1 MAPFAMNRSFPA
13 TPSSAALRIGLLLYP
28 ACMPAGLFAFA
39 DLLHGANRRAG
50 RTLFETAFVAQRAGA
65 VECAHGQALAA
76 TASLGAAELDAVL
89 VPGFWAE
96 SPRHVPVTLAAN
108 SELLRLLAGLG
119 KRVMTWSYCS
129 GVCLAAAAGRLD
141 GEASTVTWWLADAMR
156 HQFPKVRWQVE
167 RTSIWNRRCAT
178 ASGVNGYLPLAQ
190 ALIEQRLSVEAYQD
204 LTQLMVLPRP
214 ERSHHVFRTMSLA
227 EQPDRLVRR
236 LHALAERLPATEATV
251 SRLAGQLHTS
261 ERTLARKVG
270 AATGSSVAHYVRR
283 IKLHQVSERLIHT
296 SAPASTISADLG
308 FSSDSAMRRMFKELT
323 EMTPAQYRLAFGR
336 S

>member
-1 MAPFAMNRSFPA
+1 MKRSFPA
-13 TPSSAALRIGLLLYP
+13 TPSPAGLRIALLLYP

-50 RTLFETAFVAQRAGA
+50 KPLFETAFVGQRAGA
-65 VECAHGQALAA
+65 VECAHGQALTA
-76 TASLGAAELDAVL
+76 TTSVSDAGLDAVL

-96 SPRHVPVTLAAN
+96 SPGHVPATLAAN
-108 SELLRLLAGLG
+108 AGLLRLLAGLG
-119 KRVMTWSYCS
+119 KGVMLWSYCS
-129 GVCLAAAAGRLD
+129 GVSLAAATGRLN
-141 GEASTVTWWLADAMR
+141 GEPATVTWWLADAMR
-156 HQFPKVRWQVE
+156 RQFPKVRWQIE

-178 ASGVNGYLPLAQ
+178 ASGVNGHLPLAQ
-190 ALIEQRLSVEAYQD
+190 ALIEERLSVEAYQD

-214 ERSHHVFRTMSLA
+214 ERSHQVFRTMSLA

-236 LHALAERLPATEATV
+236 LHALAQRLPANEATV
-251 SRLAGQLHTS
+251 TRLARELNMS

-270 AATGSSVAHYVRR
+270 AATGSPVAGYVRR

-308 FSSDSAMRRMFKELT
+308 FSSDAAMRRMFKELT
-323 EMTPAQYRLAFGR
+323 AMTPAQYRVAFSREPGP
-336 S
+336 